1 MDTTRPIMVHQY
13 LFRFLLSSVRSLVAT
28 QGRGLFAVI
37 RDRGTGQ
44 TTLRMEVDYL
54 YAEVYGYGNIP
65 GGTGCIIS
73 FSGRE
78 DENENV
84 IEITNSIDIFTALDI
99 VIVVQT
105 FLPCFVQKRFK
116 DIPTVFTISVYI
128 FVWETLTFLGISRAT
143 SSVKESINFLL
154 YYYFTKKVE
163 LNVSLSTQLFS
174 LTDIFRK
181 C

>member
-1 MDTTRPIMVHQY
+1 MFTVSN
-13 LFRFLLSSVRSLVAT
+13 SSSL
-28 QGRGLFAVI
+28 
-37 RDRGTGQ
+37 
-44 TTLRMEVDYL
+44 EPY
-54 YAEVYGYGNIP
+54 
-65 GGTGCIIS
+65 TGCIIS

-154 YYYFTKKVE
+154 YYYFHKKSGIE
-163 LNVSLSTQLFS
+163 CKSFHSAFLTHRYFQEMLNLSYS
-174 LTDIFRK
+174 ISPCRK
-181 C
+181 YHYC